1 MKFSII
7 TACFNNF
14 NTIEQTIK
22 SVISQKIVELEY
34 IVIDGNSKDGT
45 VSVIDKYASKLRYIS
60 EPDTGIYDAINKGI
74 KMASGDIIGIIG
86 ADDFYPSRK
95 TLHMVAQSFE
105 KYSTDAIYGSKQYVS
120 PENDKLIVRYWKSE
134 EYSRD
139 KWIYGFMPPH
149 LSFYLKRDAYLKYG
163 LYRTDLTISGD
174 YELMLRML
182 YKNNLSCHYIP
193 DCLIS
198 MRNGGVSTAS
208 LKNRMLA
215 NIQDRKAWKI
225 NHIQPRWFTLY
236 LKPARKIF
244 QFIFKLP

>member
-1 MKFSII
+1 LKFSII
-7 TACFNNF
+7 SAVFNNDR
-14 NTIEQTIK
+14 TLEQTIN
-22 SVISQKIVELEY
+22 SVLSQENVDLEY
-34 IVIDGNSKDGT
+34 ILIDGKSSDNT
-45 VSVIDKYASKLRYIS
+45 LNILEKYKKQIKYLS
-60 EPDTGIYDAINKGI
+60 ETDSGIYDAINKGI
-74 KMASGDIIGIIG
+74 NIASGDIIGIIG
-86 ADDFYPSRK
+86 ADDFYPNRT
-95 TLHMVAQSFE
+95 TLQLVAQAFE

-139 KWIYGFMPPH
+139 KWLYGFMPPH

-163 LYRTDLTISGD
+163 VYRTDLTISGD

-208 LKNRMLA
+208 LKNRLLA